1 MFKHAER
8 PRLLLLSL
16 GSALLLA
23 ACGGAEDRV
32 ASHVERGKA
41 YFTEENWDKARLEFK
56 NVLQIDDK
64 HVEARYML
72 GQTLERLRDIRG
84 AGGSYLR
91 VVELDPNH
99 VEARIKAAQFLLISG
114 QLDEVRAHVA
124 ELERQAPQHAGTFV
138 LRGSLKAGEKDF
150 DGALADAELAIAADP
165 TESNGH
171 ALKASVLLAKGD
183 KDGALAVTKAAVEKI
198 PNEASLWVI
207 LATLHAERN
216 EVEEAGKAYER
227 LIALAPEEI
236 SPRISLARYYAQAG
250 KVDEAERVLRAAV
263 TAFPEDTDVKL
274 SLVEFLSAR
283 RDPAAAE
290 QELKTM
296 IEQQPDK
303 TALRFGLGRIY
314 EQTNR
319 LDEAKALYQ
328 EIIGKAETGPDGL
341 EGRNRLALIALRQD
355 DQATARKLIEEVLA
369 VSAQDRNALLTRGKM
384 ALAGQD
390 AIGAIN
396 DFRSVLRDEPNN
408 PDILRLLAGAHALNK
423 EPQLA
428 RDALERAVSAA
439 PQDVDARISLARL
452 LIEAGRGPAAV
463 ELLVTGLRAV
473 PNDLRL
479 YEALVRAQVS
489 VRDMDGA
496 RATVA
501 ELKQKFPDMPA
512 LYHIA
517 GLLEQADQKPLES
530 IAHFE
535 AALDKAPDAAEPLS
549 QLIKSLMALEK
560 PDQAIDRLQKTLA
573 ANERNFVAWNLL
585 GEVYLVQRNL
595 AEAKKA
601 FNKAIELQPKW
612 PVPYR
617 GLALTQ
623 LQEDDHAAAIATFEK
638 GLEATEFSLVLVSD
652 FAAYFEGQKQPEKA
666 IQVYERLLERTPDI
680 PAAINNLA
688 MLLLDHRTDAAS
700 LERAGQLVAKLD
712 ATGNP
717 AFLDTVGWAH
727 YRLGR
732 YEEAVTH
739 LLKAVEAAP
748 ESGVLR
754 YHLGMAYA
762 AKGDNERAIEHLQR
776 AVESKERYAGREEAK
791 ATLEKLKQG

>member
-1 MFKHAER
+1 MFKLAKRH
-8 PRLLLLSL
+8 RLPLLSL
-16 GSALLLA
+16 GFAVLLA
-23 ACGGAEDRV
+23 ACGGAEDRI
-32 ASHVERGKA
+32 AGHLERGRA
-41 YFTEENWDKARLEFK
+41 LFAEENWDKARLEFK

-64 HVEARYML
+64 HVEARFML
-72 GQTLERLRDIRG
+72 GETLEQLKDLKG
-84 AGGSYLR
+84 AAGSYLR
-91 VVELDPNH
+91 VVELDPTH
-99 VEARIKAAQFLLISG
+99 IQARIKAAQFLLISG
-114 QLDEVRAHVA
+114 QIDEVRAHVA
-124 ELERQAPQHAGTFV
+124 ELERLAPQHAGTLV
-138 LRGSLKAGEKDF
+138 LRGSLKAGAKDL
-150 DGALADAELAIAADP
+150 DGALADAIAAIAADP
-165 TESNGH
+165 MESNGH

-183 KDGALAVTKAAVEKI
+183 KDGALAVAKAAVQTI
-198 PNEASLWVI
+198 PDEPSLWVI

-216 EVEEAGKAYER
+216 EVAEAGAAYER
-227 LIALAPEEI
+227 LIALAPGEL
-236 SPRISLARYYAQAG
+236 SPRVALARYYAQSD

-263 TAFPEDTDVKL
+263 EAFPADADAKL
-274 SLVEFLSAR
+274 ALVEFLSAR
-283 RDPAAAE
+283 RDPAVAE
-290 QELKTM
+290 QDLKTM
-296 IEQQPDK
+296 IEQHPEL

-314 EQTNR
+314 EQTER

-328 EIIGKAETGPDGL
+328 EIVDKAGNTPDGL
-341 EGRNRLALIALRQD
+341 TGRNRLALLALRKED
-355 DQATARKLIEEVLA
+355 PDTARKLLAEVLA
-369 VSAQDRNALLTRGKM
+369 VSAQDRDALLTRGKM

-408 PDILRLLAGAHALNK
+408 PDLLRLLASAHMLNK

-428 RDALERAVSAA
+428 QDTLERAVAAA
-439 PQDVDARISLARL
+439 PQDVDARISLARML
-452 LIEAGRGPAAV
+452 VEAGRGPAAV
-463 ELLVTGLRAV
+463 ELLRSGLQAV

-496 RATVA
+496 RATVV

-535 AALDKAPDAAEPLS
+535 AALEKAPDAAEPLS

-560 PDQAIDRLQKTLA
+560 PDKAIERLQKTLA
-573 ANERNFVAWNLL
+573 ANARNFIAWNLL
-585 GEVYLVQRNL
+585 GEVYLVQRNI

-601 FNKAIELQPKW
+601 FNQAIELQPKW

-623 LQEDDHAAAIATFEK
+623 LQEDDHAGAIATFEK

-652 FAAYFEGQKQPEKA
+652 LAAYYEGQKQPEKA
-666 IQVYERLLERTPDI
+666 IQTYERLLERTPDV

-700 LERAGQLVAKLD
+700 HERAGQLVLKLD
-712 ATGNP
+712 PTGNP

-732 YEEAVTH
+732 YEEAVTF
-739 LLKAVEAAP
+739 LLKAVETSP

-754 YHLGMAYA
+754 YHLGMAYV

-776 AVESKERYAGREEAK
+776 AVESKERYVGREEAK